1 MNRPWTVALA
11 LGLIVGVSAC
21 GKKADTS
28 GQNVAGMKGM
38 EGKKGM
44 EGTPE
49 RQGMGS
55 MEGMERGTG
64 DSATAGAA
72 VPVDRAAAGRL
83 GISFARAAVRPLG
96 RETRV
101 VGMLAY
107 AEPRRE
113 YVNARVMG
121 WVEQLYADYMGKPVR
136 KGEPLLALYSPEL
149 VSAQEEY
156 LSARRLGDESLT
168 AAARRRLDLWNIP
181 EDQIDSLERTGKARR
196 TIVLRAPMSGEI
208 AEKMVTDGQA
218 VQAGENLFL
227 IADRSVLW
235 VDLAVY
241 EMDARSLR
249 IGAPVSVSVDALPGK
264 TYEGRITFIHP
275 TVEEKTRTLTA
286 RAEVVNTDGALR
298 PGMYATAMIRPAAAK
313 ALTVPTEAVLPT
325 GTQNLV
331 FVNRGDGQFI
341 PRPVQVGVHGDSMVE
356 VVQGLKPGDEV
367 IASATYL
374 LDSESNLGAAMQGL
388 MLQMG
393 MGLNMGGMQM
403 GGEPAQG
410 GMTGMKM
417 NGRQPAEKKP

>member
-1 MNRPWTVALA
+1 MSQIRTVALA
-11 LGLIVGVSAC
+11 LGLGVGVSAC
-21 GKKADTS
+21 GRKAGTP
-28 GQNVAGMKGM
+28 GQDMAGVKAI
-38 EGKKGM
+38 EGKHGAEGM
-44 EGTPE
+44 P
-49 RQGMGS
+49 GMAS
-55 MEGMERGTG
+55 MEGIEPGTG
-64 DSATAGAA
+64 ESSAAGAA

-83 GISFARAAVRPLG
+83 GITFARAAVRPLG
-96 RETRV
+96 RDTRV
-101 VGMLAY
+101 VGTLAY
-107 AEPRRE
+107 AEPRRA

-121 WVEQLYADYMGKPVR
+121 WVERLYADYMGKPVR
-136 KGEPLLALYSPEL
+136 KGDPLLALYSPEL

-156 LSARRLGDESLT
+156 LSARRLGDASLT
-168 AAARRRLDLWNIP
+168 AAARRRLDLWNVP
-181 EDQIDSLERTGKARR
+181 EDQIDSLEHTGKARR
-196 TIVLRAPMSGEI
+196 TILLRAPMSGEV
-208 AEKMVTDGQA
+208 AEKTVTEGQA

-264 TYEGRITFIHP
+264 TYEGRVTFIHP
-275 TVEEKTRTLTA
+275 TVDEKTRTLTA
-286 RAEVVNTDGALR
+286 RAEVVNKDGALR
-298 PGMYATAMIRPAAAK
+298 PGMYATALIRPAAAK

-331 FVNRGDGQFI
+331 FVNRGDGQFV
-341 PRPVQVGVHGDSMVE
+341 PRPVDVGVHGDSLVE
-356 VVQGLKPGDEV
+356 VVRGLKPGDEV

-393 MGLNMGGMQM
+393 MGLDMGGMQT
-403 GGEPAQG
+403 GKEQGQG

-417 NGRQPAEKKP
+417 DGKQPGEKKP

>member
-1 MNRPWTVALA
+1 MNWPWTVALA
-11 LGLIVGVSAC
+11 LGLGVGVSAC
-21 GKKADTS
+21 DKKADTS
-28 GQNVAGMKGM
+28 GQNMAGMKGM
-38 EGKKGM
+38 EGKNGT
-44 EGTPE
+44 EGIQE
-49 RQGMGS
+49 SQRMGS
-55 MEGMERGTG
+55 MEGMERGSG

-72 VPVDRAAAGRL
+72 VPVDRAGAGRL
-83 GISFARAAVRPLG
+83 GITFARAAVRPLG

-107 AEPRRE
+107 AEPRRQ

-156 LSARRLGDESLT
+156 LSARRLGDEALT

-196 TIVLRAPMSGEI
+196 TILLRAPMSGEI

-218 VQAGENLFL
+218 VQPGENLFL

-249 IGAPVSVSVDALPGK
+249 LGAPVSVWVDALPGK

-275 TVEEKTRTLTA
+275 TVDEKTRTLTA

-298 PGMYATAMIRPAAAK
+298 PGMYATAMIRSAAVK

-325 GTQNLV
+325 GTRNLV

-403 GGEPAQG
+403 GGEPA
-410 GMTGMKM
+410 
-417 NGRQPAEKKP
+417 EKKP